1 MTAQQTRSVWVAVVL
16 TLTGATCPLRVGAAD
31 PVFSRYRTVT
41 LGDSVPAVVEAL
53 NAACPT
59 SGRSRSDRTWFS
71 SSTWRPQRYVSGAA
85 VDLDPI
91 DEMILTFHLGRLAR
105 IAGSYDRN
113 RTEGLTD
120 TDLTDAFTGVY
131 GPPMLPSTSSH
142 TPTPN
147 AKPAAASVI
156 GLWGDAQ
163 TLVTLWREGY
173 RQQLRFTIA
182 TLVADAAMR
191 EALADGVALA
201 ASEAP
206 GKELDRRTVDA
217 AALQARAEK
226 IRSDNKASFK
236 P

>member
-1 MTAQQTRSVWVAVVL
+1 MTAQQARSVWVAVLL
-16 TLTGATCPLRVGAAD
+16 TLTGAMFPLRAGDAD

-41 LGDSVPAVVEAL
+41 LGDSVPAVIEGL
-53 NAACPT
+53 NARLPDVKVVQERPT
-59 SGRSRSDRTWFS
+59 LIQQL
-71 SSTWRPQRYVSGAA
+71 TWRPQRYVSGAA

-105 IAGSYDRN
+105 IAVTYDRA

-120 TDLTDAFTGVY
+120 TDLADAFTGVY

-142 TPTPN
+142 TPRPE
-147 AKPAAASVI
+147 ARPAAVSVI

-163 TLVTLWREGY
+163 TVVTLWREGY

-182 TLVADAAMR
+182 ALVADSAMR
-191 EALADGVALA
+191 DALADGVALA

-206 GKELDRRTVDA
+206 GKELDRRTADA